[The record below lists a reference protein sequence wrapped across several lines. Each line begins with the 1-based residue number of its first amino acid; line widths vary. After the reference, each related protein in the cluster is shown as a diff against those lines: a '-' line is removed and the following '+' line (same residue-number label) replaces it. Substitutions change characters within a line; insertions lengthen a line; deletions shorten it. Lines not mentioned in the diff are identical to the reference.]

1 MLYARRLLTTR
12 IKHLIFMYTMKN
24 NAYVAPEVELTA
36 VNIEAGFAE
45 SISNLENPEVDDTL
59 EW

>member
-1 MLYARRLLTTR
+1 
-12 IKHLIFMYTMKN
+12 MYTMKN

-36 VNIEAGFAE
+36 VNIEAGFAV